1 MKSELQKLIALQELD
16 IKIRQ
21 VEREIANLPSKK
33 AEIENQFNAIATD
46 YLDKKNR
53 YETTLQERRQAELKL
68 KELEDKLDK
77 YKQDLMRVKNERE
90 YVSVLREIDVTKK
103 AASALETQILEK
115 IEQLE
120 QLEKELDV
128 LKPDIEIK
136 RREFDAKIEECVKQI
151 EKLKVDL
158 CTWQQQRQ
166 ELVATVPPDI
176 LNRYNRLAQLRD
188 GLALAEVRDGSCTAC
203 FMTVRPQAYADV
215 RRGDMLINCDN
226 CGRILYY
233 KHPAPMQES
242 RSAG

>member
-21 VEREIANLPSKK
+21 VEREIANLPNKK
-33 AEIENQFNAIATD
+33 AEIENQFNAIAAD

-53 YETTLQERRQAELKL
+53 YETTQQERRQAELEL
-68 KELEDKLDK
+68 KELEDRLEK

-103 AASALETQILEK
+103 AISALETQILEK

-120 QLEKELDV
+120 QLEKELET
-128 LKPDIEIK
+128 LKPEVEVQ
-136 RREFDAKIEECVKQI
+136 RREFDAKIEECVSQI
-151 EKLKVDL
+151 DKLKADL
-158 CTWQQQRQ
+158 STWQQQRQ
-166 ELVATVPPDI
+166 ELVATVGRDI
-176 LNRYNRLAQLRD
+176 LNRYNRLSQLRD

-203 FMTVRPQAYADV
+203 FMTIRPQAYADV
-215 RRGDMLINCDN
+215 RKGDTLITCDN

>member
-21 VEREIANLPSKK
+21 VEREIANLPNKK
-33 AEIENQFNAIATD
+33 AEIENQFNAIAAD
-46 YLDKKNR
+46 YLEKKNR
-53 YETTLQERRQAELKL
+53 YETTLQERRQAELEL
-68 KELEDKLDK
+68 KELEDKLEK

-103 AASALETQILEK
+103 AISAVETQILEK

-120 QLEKELDV
+120 QLEKELET
-128 LKPDIEIK
+128 LKPEVEVQ
-136 RREFDAKIEECVKQI
+136 RREFDAKIEECVSQI
-151 EKLKVDL
+151 EKLKADL
-158 CTWQQQRQ
+158 STWQQQRQ
-166 ELVATVPPDI
+166 ELVATVGRDI
-176 LNRYNRLAQLRD
+176 LNRYNRLSQLRD

-203 FMTVRPQAYADV
+203 FMTIRPQAYADV
-215 RRGDMLINCDN
+215 RKGDTLITCDN

-242 RSAG
+242 QSAG